1 MAEAKMLQSLSQP
14 RRACEECNR
23 KKTKCDMKHPVC
35 GLCLRTGNACLFPAK
50 RKKPVPR
57 KPQLKAQSRQ
67 VSDSLAKL
75 VQVLEAACRQ
85 DGEED
90 SSRTRPQISQ
100 ALLRDSLRGFLAEID
115 SSQDSASQDRT
126 LHPRRPPSTIDEDL
140 IDNGGTNPNEDA
152 SENDL
157 DHEGAST
164 TEQDAE
170 SCGSP
175 TGGDWTGEIT
185 CSLAIDLANQFFD
198 KIQVWLPLLH
208 RPRFQLHFEPK
219 FLAEGDIMA
228 GLSADDALLL
238 YCMFALSARF
248 SNHPAFKNIPPLK
261 RGHWYAER
269 ARQIYTQAPPT
280 QTPSLTYLQG
290 CILLANYFY
299 TSGPTPQGW
308 ILIGVCVRLAY
319 ALGLSEIDDEDWT
332 PVHHLEST
340 DKEELRRAWW
350 LVWELDTFASCVS
363 RKPYAIDR
371 KRMAVMLPISDEAWF
386 AGADVSSAEL
396 LNLPGH
402 SWRSLS
408 GSSNQD
414 ERAWFLVANHFM
426 ATIHD
431 RMQQRQ
437 DISTEEKLTLQNEI
451 VCFKLA
457 LPASLRLEI
466 ENLTFTP
473 ETFAKCNWVI
483 GIHLML
489 MSTLFMVS
497 GITSVDADDRSVSST
512 GNSTLTFLRHRAIE
526 LSRIIG
532 YWDAKYIALAH
543 PFLTC
548 MTLPPRAI
556 DGEVMKSQPLVVTAH
571 ELAKL
576 VLGHFSEK
584 WKLGCVVSGKM
595 AAVFI
600 HLMLTHL
607 RNRENGGAPWSPEC

>member
-1 MAEAKMLQSLSQP
+1 MAEAKMSQPSSEP

-35 GLCLRTGNACLFPAK
+35 GLCLRTGNTCHFPSK
-50 RKKPVPR
+50 RKKPVSR

-67 VSDSLAKL
+67 ISDSLAKL
-75 VQVLEAACRQ
+75 VQVLEAASRSEGENDPSHTRQ
-85 DGEED
+85 GVTQ
-90 SSRTRPQISQ
+90 SV
-100 ALLRDSLRGFLAEID
+100 LRDSLKGFLAEID
-115 SSQDSASQDRT
+115 SSQTQASDDHGPFTQHRNIHSSPTDDEE
-126 LHPRRPPSTIDEDL
+126 IDGEEQQ
-140 IDNGGTNPNEDA
+140 PNEDG
-152 SENDL
+152 SDNTL
-157 DHEGAST
+157 NRRST
-164 TEQDAE
+164 SLTDQDVE
-170 SCGSP
+170 SSSSP
-175 TGGDWTGEIT
+175 TIVVGTEEIT
-185 CSLAIDLANQFFD
+185 CSLAIDLVNLFFE
-198 KIQVWLPLLH
+198 KVQLWLPLLH
-208 RPRFQLHFEPK
+208 RPRFQAHFEPK
-219 FLAEGDIMA
+219 LLVDGDVMK
-228 GLSADDALLL
+228 GLSIDETFLF
-238 YCMFALSARF
+238 YSMFALSARF
-248 SNHPAFKNIPPLK
+248 SNHSTFNNISTFK
-261 RGHWYAER
+261 RGHWFAER
-269 ARQIYTQAPPT
+269 ARQIYTRARPT

-319 ALGLSEIDDEDWT
+319 DLGLSEIDDEDWT
-332 PVHHLEST
+332 PVSPIGST

-386 AGADVSSAEL
+386 AGIEIQSAEL
-396 LNLPGH
+396 LYLPGQ

-431 RMQQRQ
+431 RLQQRQ
-437 DISTEEKLTLQNEI
+437 DVSMDEKMTLQNEI

-457 LPASLRLEI
+457 LPASLRLEA
-466 ENLTFTP
+466 EYLTFTP

-489 MSTLFMVS
+489 MSASFMVS
-497 GITSVDADDRSVSST
+497 GIATADADDRSVSSAS
-512 GNSTLTFLRHRAIE
+512 NSSLPSLRTRAIE

-532 YWDAKYIALAH
+532 VWDARYIALAH

-548 MTLPPRAI
+548 MMLPPYAV
-556 DGEVMKSQPLVVTAH
+556 DGEILRTQPLIVTSH

-576 VLGHFSEK
+576 VLGHFGEK
-584 WKLGCVVSGKM
+584 WKLGRVVSGKTVM
-595 AAVFI
+595 ICARSIANTF
-600 HLMLTHL
+600 
-607 RNRENGGAPWSPEC
+607 

>member
-1 MAEAKMLQSLSQP
+1 MAEAKLSQSSLHP

-50 RKKPVPR
+50 RKKPVSR
-57 KPQLKAQSRQ
+57 KPQLKAQPRP

-75 VQVLEAACRQ
+75 VQVLEAASRPE
-85 DGEED
+85 GED
-90 SSRTRPQISQ
+90 DPLRTRPRISRT
-100 ALLRDSLRGFLAEID
+100 ALRDSLKGLLAEID
-115 SSQDSASQDRT
+115 SSPNQASDDLQVPN
-126 LHPRRPPSTIDEDL
+126 LHQQHPPSTTDDDLSDDEDMQL
-140 IDNGGTNPNEDA
+140 HDDGADDA
-152 SENDL
+152 I
-157 DHEGAST
+157 DHEGAPVT
-164 TEQDAE
+164 DREAE

-175 TGGDWTGEIT
+175 AIGDWTGEIT
-185 CSLAIDLANQFFD
+185 CSLAMDLVNQFFD
-198 KIQVWLPLLH
+198 KIQTWLPLLH
-208 RPRFQLHFEPK
+208 RPRFQAHYEPK
-219 FLAEGDIMA
+219 LLNEGDIME
-228 GLSADDALLL
+228 GLSADDALLF
-238 YCMFALSARF
+238 YSMFALSARF
-248 SNHPAFKNIPPLK
+248 SNHSTFKNIPALK
-261 RGHWYAER
+261 RGHWYADR
-269 ARQIYTQAPPT
+269 ARQIYTQARPT

-332 PVHHLEST
+332 PVHHIESI

-371 KRMAVMLPISDEAWF
+371 KRMTVVLPFSDEAWF
-386 AGADVSSAEL
+386 AGVEVPSAEL
-396 LNLPGH
+396 LILPGH

-408 GSSNQD
+408 GCSNQD

-431 RMQQRQ
+431 RLQQRQ
-437 DISTEEKLTLQNEI
+437 DVSMDEKLTLQNEI

-497 GITSVDADDRSVSST
+497 GITTVEADDRSVSSN
-512 GNSTLTFLRHRAIE
+512 GNSILAFMRHRAIE

-532 YWDAKYIALAH
+532 FWDAKYIVLAH

-556 DGEVMKSQPLVVTAH
+556 DGEIMKSQHLISTAH
-571 ELAKL
+571 ELGKL

-584 WKLGCVVSGKM
+584 WKLGCVVSGRL
-595 AAVFI
+595 ADTFTPLLANTF
-600 HLMLTHL
+600 
-607 RNRENGGAPWSPEC
+607 